1 MKKQM
6 ICITGNIAVGKSEVA
21 KEIASILDWNLYK
34 ASQAFREKARE
45 MDMSLVDFCVYVE
58 SHPEIDKKIEE
69 TTKNIVLN
77 NEQIIVDA
85 RLGFYMAP
93 SAFKVYMT
101 SDVEV
106 AAERLLKASK
116 NRGKEEEYNSIEEVR
131 EAITLREETE
141 RKRYIKLYGVDIHNL
156 SNYDFVIDTTHLS
169 SSEVAKKIIEAYKK
183 WEGV

>member
-21 KEIASILDWNLYK
+21 NLVANILKWDIYK
-34 ASQAFREKARE
+34 ASQAFREMARN
-45 MDMSLVDFCVYVE
+45 MDMNLVDFCVYVE
-58 SHPEIDKKIEE
+58 SHPEIDKAIEE
-69 TTKNIVLN
+69 TTKKIVQN
-77 NEQIIVDA
+77 NNHLIVDA

-106 AAERLLKASK
+106 AAKRLLLASK
-116 NRGKEEEYNSIEEVR
+116 TRGKEEEYSSIEEVR

-141 RKRYIKLYGVDIHNL
+141 RNRYIKLYGVDIHDL
-156 SNYDFVIDTTHLS
+156 SQYDFCIDTTHLS
-169 SSEVAKKIIEAYKK
+169 SLEVAKKIIEAYKE
-183 WEGV
+183 WEGK